1 MAKERWQK
9 TDEARSVEV
18 RSRQVLEALVAGE
31 VEVLASIVGSSNG
44 AFLVRCHAPVGAP
57 FIAVYK
63 PLATERPL
71 WDFPPGLGKR
81 EVAAYWLSQLL
92 GFPRIPETVW
102 REHAPLG
109 PGSLQRFIPFEPE
122 EHYLTLVKRSEYR
135 ESLVDLVAFDLV
147 ANNADRKSGHVLL
160 GLDGSIWGI
169 DHGLCFHQVCKLRT
183 VAWDFSGER
192 LPDRVLESCK
202 RVLDINES
210 PDNLGLESEA
220 IAHIHA
226 LLHPREVEALV
237 GRAASL
243 VRKGCFPDFDEGSF
257 DIPWPPI

>member
-1 MAKERWQK
+1 MV
-9 TDEARSVEV
+9 DGMGEARSAEV
-18 RSRQVLEALVAGE
+18 LTRQVLEALAAGE
-31 VEVLASIVGSSNG
+31 VEVLASIAASSNG
-44 AFLVRCHAPVGAP
+44 AFLVRCRAVAGAP

-81 EVAAYWLSQLL
+81 EVAAYWLSQLM

-102 REHAPLG
+102 REDAPFG

-122 EHYLTLVKRSEYR
+122 EHYLTLVKRPEHR

-160 GLDGSIWGI
+160 GVDGGIWGI

-183 VAWDFSGER
+183 VAWEFSGER
-192 LPDRVLESCK
+192 LPDRVLEGCT
-202 RVLDINES
+202 RVLEIKKD
-210 PDNLGLESEA
+210 PDNLPLESEA
-220 IAHIHA
+220 ARHIRA
-226 LLHPREVEALV
+226 LLYPRELEALL

-243 VRKGCFPDFDEGSF
+243 MRKGCFPHFEEGSF